1 MRPSVVKPRYSTF
14 VHGSCSLGV
23 VVASA
28 QTSDEFRFLEKVGVG
43 TRFVIAAQ
51 PPSDSCT
58 YGEEHGPH
66 SAQQRHPLRIS
77 QSSAPLSNFRTVA
90 DLAGTRTG
98 GPDTAEPQGVAQ
110 PE

>member
-28 QTSDEFRFLEKVGVG
+28 QTSD
-43 TRFVIAAQ
+43 
-51 PPSDSCT
+51 
-58 YGEEHGPH
+58 GPH

-90 DLAGTRTG
+90 DLAGIRSG
-98 GPDTAEPQGVAQ
+98 GPDTAGPRGVAQ
-110 PE
+110 PDSASERGSEGRRFNRCYPGRSVPA